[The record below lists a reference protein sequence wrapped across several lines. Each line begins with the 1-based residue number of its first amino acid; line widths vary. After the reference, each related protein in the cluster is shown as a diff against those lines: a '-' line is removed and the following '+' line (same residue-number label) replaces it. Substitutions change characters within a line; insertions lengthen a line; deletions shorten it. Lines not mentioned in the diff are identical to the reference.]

1 MKAINASIFISR
13 LTVSLNEVK
22 KVEYDDVNI
31 QCDYQKISISS
42 LVGNKYQ
49 NYSLNV

>member
-1 MKAINASIFISR
+1 MSIFISR
-13 LTVSLNEVK
+13 LTVSLNEIK

-31 QCDYQKISISS
+31 ECDYKVIEISS

-49 NYSLNV
+49 KYVLNV